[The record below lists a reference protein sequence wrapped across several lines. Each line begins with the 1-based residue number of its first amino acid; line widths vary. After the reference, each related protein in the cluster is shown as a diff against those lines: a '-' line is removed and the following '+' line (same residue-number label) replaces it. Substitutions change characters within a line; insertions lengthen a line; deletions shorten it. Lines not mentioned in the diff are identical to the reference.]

1 MKPISLFAFAL
12 VAAASSSLAQ
22 APGFVAG
29 LHPDRR
35 PDGAPQ
41 VAQQPADPQALARS
55 LRGIE
60 GQPPGNVEA
69 IAATGAWWVPLR
81 GPGMT
86 PPYDPRGWHAAPG
99 ADAPAAGASGTAQ
112 AAPASAAQ

>member
-1 MKPISLFAFAL
+1 MKLLSLTAL
-12 VAAASSSLAQ
+12 ALLAVAGTSLAQ

-35 PDGAPQ
+35 PDAAPHI
-41 VAQQPADPQALARS
+41 AQPTPNPEALARS

-60 GQPPGNVEA
+60 APVPGNVET

-86 PPYDPRGWHAAPG
+86 PPYDPRAWHAQ
-99 ADAPAAGASGTAQ
+99 PATA
-112 AAPASAAQ
+112 ASAAR

>member
-1 MKPISLFAFAL
+1 MKPISLTAL
-12 VAAASSSLAQ
+12 ALAALAGNSLAQ

-41 VAQQPADPQALARS
+41 ITQQVASPEALARS
-55 LRGIE
+55 LRGVE
-60 GQPPGNVEA
+60 GPPPGNVES
-69 IAATGAWWVPLR
+69 IAATGAHWVPLR

-86 PPYDPRGWHAAPG
+86 PPYDPRNWHAQPAAQG
-99 ADAPAAGASGTAQ
+99 AAAGASGTAA
-112 AAPASAAQ
+112 AAPASAAK

>member
-1 MKPISLFAFAL
+1 MKPHSIIAL
-12 VAAASSSLAQ
+12 VLAAAAGSSLAQ
-22 APGFVAG
+22 APAFVAG

-35 PDGAPQ
+35 PDNAPQ
-41 VAQQPADPQALARS
+41 LTQQVMSPDALARS

-60 GQPPGNVEA
+60 GAPPGNVES

-86 PPYDPRGWHAAPG
+86 PPYDPRGWHAPIPAGQP
-99 ADAPAAGASGTAQ
+99 AVHSAAPAAAS
-112 AAPASAAQ
+112 ASAAR